1 MGVEWMKVDAVF
13 AGGGVKAFAFIGAI
27 EAAEKK
33 GLQFERIAGTS
44 AGAIIGGLLMAG
56 YSSMEIN
63 RLLDELDVKALK
75 DDRMSLL
82 PFKVAKWVNLYF
94 RLGLYKG
101 DKLESW
107 LEKIL
112 ANKGVTTFGDLS
124 QGALRV
130 IASDI
135 TKGQMVIIPDDL
147 TKYGIDPDR
156 YSVAKAI
163 RMSCS
168 IPFFF
173 EPVKLHNKVIG
184 REPSYMVDGGV
195 LSNFP
200 MWLFKDGR
208 HGGWRRPVIG
218 FQLSPRVDERPAN
231 KVRNALDLY
240 KAVFETMMSAHDVRY
255 ISQEHA
261 KNIVFI
267 PIKHIKATDF
277 SLSEEEKLKMI
288 ELGMEKT
295 NAFFSTWTT

>member
-1 MGVEWMKVDAVF
+1 MKVDAVF

-44 AGAIIGGLLMAG
+44 AGAIISGLLMAG

-63 RLLDELDVKALK
+63 QMLDELDVEALK
-75 DDRMSLL
+75 DDRMFLI

-107 LEKIL
+107 LKMVL
-112 ANKGVTTFGDLS
+112 ANKGVTTFGDLP

-135 TKGQMVIIPDDL
+135 TKSQMVVIPDDL

-173 EPVKLHNKVIG
+173 EPVKLQNKVIG

-240 KAVFETMMSAHDVRY
+240 KAIFETMMSAHDVRY

-267 PIKHIKATDF
+267 PVEHIKATDF
-277 SLSEEEKLKMI
+277 SLSEEEKIKMI
-288 ELGMEKT
+288 ALGMEKT
-295 NAFFSTWTT
+295 NAFFSTWTI

>member
-1 MGVEWMKVDAVF
+1 MKVDAVF

-44 AGAIIGGLLMAG
+44 AGAIIAGLLMAG

-107 LEKIL
+107 LKNIL
-112 ANKGVTTFGDLS
+112 ANKGVTTFGDLP

-208 HGGWRRPVIG
+208 QGGWRRPVIG
-218 FQLSPRVDERPAN
+218 FQLSPRVDERPGN

-267 PIKHIKATDF
+267 PIKQIKATDF

-288 ELGMEKT
+288 ELGKEKT
-295 NAFFSTWTT
+295 NAFFSTWTI